1 MSPANSPCPLRL
13 VRHPPV
19 LSSFFS
25 QNKHAVHIFNLPIP
39 SAHSSYKM
47 WSLSCAFCHR
57 SLLASGNKDK
67 KKGMILYHDSYWCAW
82 RREAYTDGWWKRYR
96 SLSCVYENLTYV
108 SWVVRSNVITILLFW
123 KCKVWWRTEC
133 CIECESPQYNWVL
146 NVLVS
151 LDRTRIGCFSLSRQ
165 SSGLAFSSHA
175 QFFLFC
181 PQEYHV

>member
-1 MSPANSPCPLRL
+1 MQFISSICLFPLHILHIKCDRW
-13 VRHPPV
+13 VV
-19 LSSFFS
+19 LFVTCLCWLLEIRIRRKAWFCIMT
-25 QNKHAVHIFNLPIP
+25 AIDVH
-39 SAHSSYKM
+39 
-47 WSLSCAFCHR
+47 
-57 SLLASGNKDK
+57 GEE
-67 KKGMILYHDSYWCAW
+67 
-82 RREAYTDGWWKRYR
+82 RRIRTDGWWKRYR